1 MPDWSVDTTTGY
13 RMPDWSVDTTF
24 PTSLNQYDSG
34 RLMRTKEPL
43 GGPTWGFSSF
53 LAFLAAAGS
62 FLAAGLAA
70 AAFGA
75 AAAFSAA
82 GSFLAASARHT
93 GRLRPTDTRRAPEPT
108 PRAATAAAT
117 AADPAGRRAA

>member
-53 LAFLAAAGS
+53 LAFLAA
-62 FLAAGLAA
+62 GLVA

>member
-1 MPDWSVDTTTGY
+1 
-13 RMPDWSVDTTF
+13 MPDWSVDTTF

-53 LAFLAAAGS
+53 LAFLAAGFLAAGFLAAGS
-62 FLAAGLAA
+62 FLAAAGSFLAADLAA

-93 GRLRPTDTRRAPEPT
+93 GRLRPTDTR
-108 PRAATAAAT
+108 
-117 AADPAGRRAA
+117 

>member
-53 LAFLAAAGS
+53 LAFLAAGSFLAAAGS
-62 FLAAGLAA
+62 FLAAGLAAAAFGAAAAFLAAGLAA

-93 GRLRPTDTRRAPEPT
+93 GRLRPTDTR
-108 PRAATAAAT
+108 
-117 AADPAGRRAA
+117 